1 MARNV
6 AFASR
11 LQRFVR
17 IDGRLVAVRAI
28 VEKPRD
34 DEAAPLAPLVS
45 AQTQPREF
53 SKVAEYADVQ
63 RRRDTLHP
71 KPIDR
76 LI

>member
-1 MARNV
+1 M
-6 AFASR
+6 
-11 LQRFVR
+11 
-17 IDGRLVAVRAI
+17 RAI

-34 DEAAPLAPLVS
+34 DEAASLAPLVS

-53 SKVAEYADVQ
+53 SKVAEYEDVQ
-63 RRRDTLHP
+63 RRLDTIHP